1 MIYNMNNS
9 RDDRETK
16 LFNSPLVIDAYD
28 MATADGIKTTIP
40 EIANA
45 LIEAGMI
52 TQDGEPTARAIKEG
66 LVERKLMTDHDAIA
80 DFKAKYKEFALLS
93 DQYFKVI
100 DGVVHISETGLIIL
114 GEKLNRDLLG
124 ELKDKF
130 PDKY

>member
-1 MIYNMNNS
+1 MIYNMDNS
-9 RDDRETK
+9 RDDREAK

-28 MATADGIKTTIP
+28 WTTQEGIKITIP
-40 EIANA
+40 EVANT
-45 LIEAGMI
+45 LLEAGMI
-52 TQDGEPTARAIKEG
+52 DQDGNPTAKAIKEG
-66 LVERKLMTDHDAIA
+66 LVDPRLMTDPELIA
-80 DFKAKYKEFALLS
+80 DFKARHKEFALLS
-93 DQYFKVI
+93 DEYFKVI

>member
-1 MIYNMNNS
+1 MIYNMDNS

-93 DQYFKVI
+93 DEYFKVI

-124 ELKDKF
+124 ELKNKF

>member
-1 MIYNMNNS
+1 MIYNMNKDNDS
-9 RDDRETK
+9 RETK

-93 DQYFKVI
+93 DEYFKVI

-124 ELKDKF
+124 ELKEKF

>member
-1 MIYNMNNS
+1 MDNS

-80 DFKAKYKEFALLS
+80 DFKAKYKEFALLP

>member
-52 TQDGEPTARAIKEG
+52 TRDGEPTARAIKEG

-80 DFKAKYKEFALLS
+80 DFKAKYPIFNLLP
-93 DQYFKVI
+93 DKHFKVI
-100 DGVVHISETGLIIL
+100 DGRVCISEAGLKIL
-114 GEKLNRDLLG
+114 GEKLNRDLIG
-124 ELKDKF
+124 ELKEKF

>member
-1 MIYNMNNS
+1 MIYNMDNS

-114 GEKLNRDLLG
+114 GEKLNRDLIG